1 MTGDTHSKG
10 ASAREHGLGSKMVM
24 RATPTTK
31 LVLVYIGVLA
41 VVGTG
46 LGLYFLT
53 NKQALGEQ
61 GYGGIAGWVI
71 VLLTVIGLV
80 RLTIQFLVLR
90 RTEYVITRDSVRREY
105 DLLYSEKSRE
115 LPLSKVRGVELRR
128 GRLQALLGFGDVSFL
143 AAGTNRSIGYID
155 FDNTDSPH
163 EIRQKVFE
171 LMEKYDGH
179 PTGHRAATTQR
190 TAEAAQTAD
199 ANETAE
205 SATEHAETPG
215 AGD

>member
-1 MTGDTHSKG
+1 MAGDTHTNV
-10 ASAREHGLGSKMVM
+10 ASAREQGLGSKAVM
-24 RATPTTK
+24 RVTPTTK
-31 LVLVYIGVLA
+31 LVLIYIGVLA

-71 VLLTVIGLV
+71 ILLTVIGLI

-90 RTEYVITRDSVRREY
+90 RTEYVLTRDSIRREY

-115 LPLSKVRGVELRR
+115 LPISKVRGVELRR
-128 GRLQALLGFGDVSFL
+128 GRLQAMLGFGDVSFL

-155 FDNTDSPH
+155 FENTDDPH
-163 EIRQKVFE
+163 KVREKVFE
-171 LMEKYDGH
+171 LMETYDGH
-179 PTGHRAATTQR
+179 ARYER
-190 TAEAAQTAD
+190 QTAQP
-199 ANETAE
+199 
-205 SATEHAETPG
+205 TPG
-215 AGD
+215 AVQQEQSPPEHADAPEADD

>member
-1 MTGDTHSKG
+1 MAGDTHTNV
-10 ASAREHGLGSKMVM
+10 ATNREQGLGSRTVM
-24 RATPTTK
+24 RVTPTTK
-31 LVLVYIGVLA
+31 LVLIYIGVLA
-41 VVGTG
+41 VVGTA

-71 VLLTVIGLV
+71 ILLTVIGLV

-90 RTEYVITRDSVRREY
+90 RTEYVLTEDSIRREY

-128 GRLQALLGFGDVSFL
+128 GRLQAMLGFGDVSFL

-163 EIRQKVFE
+163 EVREKVFE
-171 LMEKYDGH
+171 LMEKFDGN
-179 PTGHRAATTQR
+179 PTHRRSAPPQQAA
-190 TAEAAQTAD
+190 E
-199 ANETAE
+199 
-205 SATEHAETPG
+205 AETPASDPVQG
-215 AGD
+215 QAEAPEASGDD